1 MTEQQRA
8 RASCRQKCLTC
19 ARIYGDGKIG
29 AYNYEKSGDG
39 WCRCYSLQQHAHLK
53 VASNSDWTYCWNIT
67 SAWGKESTR
76 PTIPSTH
83 FMACQHVSQCNA
95 VTRTELS
102 PGASP
107 LVLKSQKHN
116 NKKRNRT
123 NGSPLVLKSQK
134 HHNKKRNRTDEQC
147 TSGVSQTWWK
157 EHRTKNIMGFPGVIC
172 DAYIKESK

>member
-1 MTEQQRA
+1 MTEQQV

-19 ARIYGDGKIG
+19 AQIYGDGKIG

-53 VASNSDWTYCWNIT
+53 VASNPGWTYCWNIT

-107 LVLKSQKHN
+107 LVLKSHKH
-116 NKKRNRT
+116 KQTKRNRT
-123 NGSPLVLKSQK
+123 YEK
-134 HHNKKRNRTDEQC
+134 C
-147 TSGVSQTWWK
+147 TSGVSETWWQELRAK
-157 EHRTKNIMGFPGVIC
+157 GTMLYPGLIC
-172 DAYIKESK
+172 DTHVKESK

>member
-1 MTEQQRA
+1 MTEQQQA

-19 ARIYGDGKIG
+19 DRLYGDGKIG

-95 VTRTELS
+95 VTRTEFS
-102 PGASP
+102 QGA
-107 LVLKSQKHN
+107 
-116 NKKRNRT
+116 
-123 NGSPLVLKSQK
+123 SPLVLKSQK

-157 EHRTKNIMGFPGVIC
+157 EHSAKGITGSPGVIC